1 MLHEN
6 LIYAVNAHQLS
17 NNEQEDIIILIY
29 AASAEIAKNHITVYQ
44 QQNQIRLQY
53 SFLPLPLNTYFQRH
67 ADETLI
73 AQLKTIAQELSE
85 QHPVII
91 FNPNQYRE
99 NEKST
104 TACLTKTEFLLRR
117 EDERTPFLFQ
127 PIPDTIKPYLWPED
141 NSTGQCYAIINA
153 EVSFWFPQ
161 RFELDDIHYAC
172 LFKGEEGEK
181 RKRTAPYLLHLPE
194 NHPFVEELCSE
205 SPKGKEEE
213 DGFQQWNKPFGFFFR
228 SHAKFDEL
236 LHHFRKFIYMPT
248 YDGRLLYFRFY
259 DPTVLEDYF
268 DRLIYYP
275 KKVATFWR
283 GGLIDSISLPKG
295 HHVVH
300 YAPTIDFAKI
310 TPAKKQFDKFEMKA
324 LIEQKNKEHIIKLV
338 DDILE
343 SSPFLLKK
351 YTRSDI
357 EIVASYHNEISS
369 KYNIHQFI
377 TIGFFTLV
385 TLLYGKTIDELDSGG
400 IIDSILQSDYLT
412 ELNKIYYIKQRIEFL
427 EGQGVIHD
435 QFEESHGSK

>member
-1 MLHEN
+1 MPHEN

-29 AASAEIAKNHITVYQ
+29 AASAEIAKNHITIYQ

-73 AQLKTIAQELSE
+73 AQLKTTAQELSE

-104 TACLTKTEFLLRR
+104 IACLTKTEFPLRR

-205 SPKGKEEE
+205 SPKGKEQE

-228 SHAKFDEL
+228 SHATFDEL

-268 DRLIYYP
+268 DRLMYYP
-275 KKVATFWR
+275 KKVATFWG
-283 GGLIDSISLPKG
+283 GGLINAFIMPKG
-295 HHVVH
+295 KNVI
-300 YAPTIDFAKI
+300 YYTSNIDFSQI
-310 TPAKKQFDKFEMKA
+310 ESSKKQFDQFEMREMIAQKDQKLLSQLTDEILETTPIISDYYSRDIIHKA
-324 LIEQKNKEHIIKLV
+324 VSRCYEICKQNNIIETRSIGILTIYSLACGKMIDILDPERKIPS
-338 DDILE
+338 ILE
-343 SSPFLLKK
+343 S
-351 YTRSDI
+351 
-357 EIVASYHNEISS
+357 EIAEME
-369 KYNIHQFI
+369 K
-377 TIGFFTLV
+377 L
-385 TLLYGKTIDELDSGG
+385 
-400 IIDSILQSDYLT
+400 
-412 ELNKIYYIKQRIEFL
+412 YYIQERVNLL
-427 EGQGVIHD
+427 EQQGVI
-435 QFEESHGSK
+435 QNKFEEPHND

>member
-1 MLHEN
+1 MPHEN

-53 SFLPLPLNTYFQRH
+53 FFLPLPLNTYFQRH

-73 AQLKTIAQELSE
+73 AQLKTTAQELSE

-104 TACLTKTEFLLRR
+104 IACLIKTEFPLRR

-141 NSTGQCYAIINA
+141 NSAGQCYAIINA

-194 NHPFVEELCSE
+194 NHPFV
-205 SPKGKEEE
+205 
-213 DGFQQWNKPFGFFFR
+213 
-228 SHAKFDEL
+228 
-236 LHHFRKFIYMPT
+236 

-268 DRLIYYP
+268 DRLMYYP
-275 KKVATFWR
+275 KKLATFWG

-300 YAPTIDFAKI
+300 YAPTMEFAKI
-310 TPAKKQFDKFEMKA
+310 TPAKKQFDRFEMNVIVDERNASLLTDLVNELLETTPILNDYYERETIEKVVQHCYRLCKTHA
-324 LIEQKNKEHIIKLV
+324 LYQTI
-338 DDILE
+338 DIG
-343 SSPFLLKK
+343 LL
-351 YTRSDI
+351 
-357 EIVASYHNEISS
+357 
-369 KYNIHQFI
+369 
-377 TIGFFTLV
+377 
-385 TLLYGKTIDELDSGG
+385 TLLSLAYGNVIDRLDPEKK
-400 IIDSILQSDYLT
+400 INQILQSDITEQKKRYL
-412 ELNKIYYIKQRIEFL
+412 IKQRISVL
-427 EGQGVIHD
+427 ENKNIIRNKLGANL
-435 QFEESHGSK
+435 HG

>member
-1 MLHEN
+1 MPHEN

-73 AQLKTIAQELSE
+73 AQLKTTAQELSE

-104 TACLTKTEFLLRR
+104 IACLIKTEFPLRR

-127 PIPDTIKPYLWPED
+127 SIPDTIKPYLWPED
-141 NSTGQCYAIINA
+141 NSAGQCYAIINA

-205 SPKGKEEE
+205 SPTGKEQE

-228 SHAKFDEL
+228 SHATFDEL

-268 DRLIYYP
+268 DRLMYYP
-275 KKVATFWR
+275 KKLATFW
-283 GGLIDSISLPKG
+283 GQGLIDSFILPKG
-295 HHVVH
+295 NDVVH
-300 YAPTIDFAKI
+300 YIPTIDLAKI
-310 TPAKKQFDKFEMKA
+310 TPAKKQFDKFELNTIVDERNAVLLKNLVTELLDTIPMLNDHYDRATIEKVVQHCYRLCQTCA
-324 LIEQKNKEHIIKLV
+324 LYQTIDIGLFALLSLAYGNVI
-338 DDILE
+338 DILDPE
-343 SSPFLLKK
+343 KK
-351 YTRSDI
+351 I
-357 EIVASYHNEISS
+357 N
-369 KYNIHQFI
+369 Q
-377 TIGFFTLV
+377 
-385 TLLYGKTIDELDSGG
+385 
-400 IIDSILQSDYLT
+400 ILQSDIAEQKKRYL
-412 ELNKIYYIKQRIEFL
+412 IKQRISIL
-427 EGQGVIHD
+427 ENQKIIRNKLGANL
-435 QFEESHGSK
+435 HG

>member
-1 MLHEN
+1 MPHEN

-73 AQLKTIAQELSE
+73 AQLKTTAQELSE

-104 TACLTKTEFLLRR
+104 IACLTKTEFPLRR

-228 SHAKFDEL
+228 SHATFDEL

-268 DRLIYYP
+268 DRLMYYP
-275 KKVATFWR
+275 KKVATFWG
-283 GGLIDSISLPKG
+283 GGLINAFIMPKG
-295 HHVVH
+295 KNVI
-300 YAPTIDFAKI
+300 YYTSNIDFSQI
-310 TPAKKQFDKFEMKA
+310 ESSKKQFDQFEMREMIAQKDQKLLSQLTDEILETTPIISDYYSRDIIHKA
-324 LIEQKNKEHIIKLV
+324 VSRCYEICKQNNIIETRSIGILTIYSLACGKMIDILDPERKIPS
-338 DDILE
+338 ILE
-343 SSPFLLKK
+343 S
-351 YTRSDI
+351 
-357 EIVASYHNEISS
+357 EIAEME
-369 KYNIHQFI
+369 K
-377 TIGFFTLV
+377 L
-385 TLLYGKTIDELDSGG
+385 
-400 IIDSILQSDYLT
+400 
-412 ELNKIYYIKQRIEFL
+412 YYIQERVNLL
-427 EGQGVIHD
+427 EQQGVI
-435 QFEESHGSK
+435 QNKFEEPHND

>member
-73 AQLKTIAQELSE
+73 AQLKTTAQELSE

-153 EVSFWFPQ
+153 EMSFWFPQ

-194 NHPFVEELCSE
+194 NHSFVEELCSE
-205 SPKGKEEE
+205 SPKGKEQE

-228 SHAKFDEL
+228 SHATFDEL

-268 DRLIYYP
+268 DRLMYYP
-275 KKVATFWR
+275 KKVATFWG
-283 GGLIDSISLPKG
+283 GGLINAFIMPKG
-295 HHVVH
+295 KNVIC
-300 YAPTIDFAKI
+300 YTSNIDFSQI
-310 TPAKKQFDKFEMKA
+310 ESSKKQLDQFEMREMIAQKDQKLLSQLTDEILETTPIISDYYSRDIIHKA
-324 LIEQKNKEHIIKLV
+324 VSRCYEICKQNNIIETRSIGILTIYSLACGKMIDILDPERKIPS
-338 DDILE
+338 ILE
-343 SSPFLLKK
+343 S
-351 YTRSDI
+351 
-357 EIVASYHNEISS
+357 EIAEME
-369 KYNIHQFI
+369 K
-377 TIGFFTLV
+377 L
-385 TLLYGKTIDELDSGG
+385 
-400 IIDSILQSDYLT
+400 
-412 ELNKIYYIKQRIEFL
+412 YYIQERVNLL
-427 EGQGVIHD
+427 EQQGVI
-435 QFEESHGSK
+435 QNKFEEPHND

>member
-73 AQLKTIAQELSE
+73 AQLKTTAQELSE

-104 TACLTKTEFLLRR
+104 IACLTKTEFPLRR

-205 SPKGKEEE
+205 SPTGKEQE

-228 SHAKFDEL
+228 SHATFDEL

-268 DRLIYYP
+268 DRLMYYP
-275 KKVATFWR
+275 KKVATFWG
-283 GGLIDSISLPKG
+283 GGLINAFIMPKG
-295 HHVVH
+295 KNVI
-300 YAPTIDFAKI
+300 YYTSNIDFSQI
-310 TPAKKQFDKFEMKA
+310 ESSKKQFDQFEMREMIAQKDQKLLSQLTDEILETTPIISDYYSRDIIHKA
-324 LIEQKNKEHIIKLV
+324 VSRCYEICKQNNIIETRSIGILTIYSLACGKMIDILDPERKIPS
-338 DDILE
+338 ILE
-343 SSPFLLKK
+343 S
-351 YTRSDI
+351 
-357 EIVASYHNEISS
+357 EIAEME
-369 KYNIHQFI
+369 K
-377 TIGFFTLV
+377 L
-385 TLLYGKTIDELDSGG
+385 
-400 IIDSILQSDYLT
+400 
-412 ELNKIYYIKQRIEFL
+412 YYIQERVNLL
-427 EGQGVIHD
+427 EQQGVI
-435 QFEESHGSK
+435 QNKFEEPHND

>member
-1 MLHEN
+1 MPHEN

-17 NNEQEDIIILIY
+17 NNEQENIIILIY

-73 AQLKTIAQELSE
+73 AQLKTTAQELSE

-181 RKRTAPYLLHLPE
+181 RKKTAPYLLHLPE
-194 NHPFVEELCSE
+194 NHSFVEELCSE
-205 SPKGKEEE
+205 SPTGKEQE

-228 SHAKFDEL
+228 SHATFDEL

-268 DRLIYYP
+268 DRLMYYP
-275 KKVATFWR
+275 KK
-283 GGLIDSISLPKG
+283 
-295 HHVVH
+295 
-300 YAPTIDFAKI
+300 
-310 TPAKKQFDKFEMKA
+310 
-324 LIEQKNKEHIIKLV
+324 
-338 DDILE
+338 
-343 SSPFLLKK
+343 
-351 YTRSDI
+351 
-357 EIVASYHNEISS
+357 
-369 KYNIHQFI
+369 
-377 TIGFFTLV
+377 
-385 TLLYGKTIDELDSGG
+385 
-400 IIDSILQSDYLT
+400 LQRFG
-412 ELNKIYYIKQRIEFL
+412 EA
-427 EGQGVIHD
+427 G
-435 QFEESHGSK
+435 

>member
-1 MLHEN
+1 MPHEN

-73 AQLKTIAQELSE
+73 AQLKTTAQELSE

-104 TACLTKTEFLLRR
+104 IACLTKTEFPLRR

-205 SPKGKEEE
+205 SPKGKEQE

-228 SHAKFDEL
+228 SHATFDEL

-268 DRLIYYP
+268 DRLMYYP
-275 KKVATFWR
+275 KKVATFWG
-283 GGLIDSISLPKG
+283 GGLINAFIMPKG
-295 HHVVH
+295 KNVI
-300 YAPTIDFAKI
+300 YYTSNIDFSQI
-310 TPAKKQFDKFEMKA
+310 ESSKKQFDQFEMREMIAQKDQKLLSQLTDEILETTPIISDYYSRDIIHKA
-324 LIEQKNKEHIIKLV
+324 VSRCYEICKQNNIIETRSIGILTIYSLACGKMIDILDPERKIPS
-338 DDILE
+338 ILE
-343 SSPFLLKK
+343 S
-351 YTRSDI
+351 
-357 EIVASYHNEISS
+357 EIAEME
-369 KYNIHQFI
+369 K
-377 TIGFFTLV
+377 L
-385 TLLYGKTIDELDSGG
+385 
-400 IIDSILQSDYLT
+400 
-412 ELNKIYYIKQRIEFL
+412 YYIQERVNLL
-427 EGQGVIHD
+427 EQQGVI
-435 QFEESHGSK
+435 QNKFEEPHND